1 MEKLNII
8 LIEDSKKQAKAI
20 KAGYEKAIKAM
31 KDKGDLQAKLGLDE
45 VDIEWMPGERRA
57 RMRNDEQYF
66 FYDDTI
72 INKIRQK
79 INDNKQGDIK
89 TGILLDIALSREEYD
104 KASFNDYVGYKI
116 AREIYETFD
125 EEAHVYI
132 ITSIREFGSQVLS
145 LVGDKS
151 LLQRYVSKTLV
162 TECSSCGAI
171 ARTIKY
177 MVDGKELGEKEET
190 ELDKLL

>member
-8 LIEDSKKQAKAI
+8 LIEDSKKQANAI
-20 KAGYEKAIKAM
+20 IAGYEKAIKAM
-31 KDKGDLQAKLGLDE
+31 KDKGHLQAKLGLSE
-45 VDIEWMPGERRA
+45 AVIEWMRGKEKV
-57 RMRNDEQYF
+57 RMRNDEQYI
-66 FYDDTI
+66 FYDDAI
-72 INKIRQK
+72 IKNIRQK
-79 INDNKQGDIK
+79 INDNKKKKIK

-104 KASFNDYVGYKI
+104 KASFNDYIGFKV
-116 AREIYETFD
+116 ARKIYETFD

-145 LVGDKS
+145 LMGDKR

-177 MVDGKELGEKEET
+177 MADGKDLDEKEEA
-190 ELDKLL
+190 ELDQLF

>member
-8 LIEDSKKQAKAI
+8 LIEDSEKQAKAI
-20 KAGYEKAIKAM
+20 IDGYKKAIKVM
-31 KDKGDLQAKLGLDE
+31 KDKGGLQKTLGLDE
-45 VDIEWMPGERRA
+45 TVIEWMPGQEKA
-57 RMRNDEQYF
+57 RMRNGEQHL

-72 INKIRQK
+72 MKDIRQK
-79 INDNKQGDIK
+79 IEKNSKEDIK

-116 AREIYETFD
+116 ARKIYETFD

-145 LVGDKS
+145 LMGDKS
-151 LLQRYVSKTLV
+151 LLKRYVSKTLV

-177 MVDGKELGEKEET
+177 MADEGVLDEKEEA
-190 ELDKLL
+190 ELDKLI

>member
-8 LIEDSKKQAKAI
+8 LIEDSEKQANAIIDGYKKAI
-20 KAGYEKAIKAM
+20 KVM
-31 KDKGDLQAKLGLDE
+31 KDKGGLQKTLGLE
-45 VDIEWMPGERRA
+45 EAVIEWMPGKEKA
-57 RMRNDEQYF
+57 RMRNDEQHF
-66 FYDDTI
+66 FYDGTI
-72 INKIRQK
+72 MKDIRQK
-79 INDNKQGDIK
+79 IEENRKEDIK

-116 AREIYETFD
+116 ARKIYETFD
-125 EEAHVYI
+125 EEARVYI

-145 LVGDKS
+145 LMGDKS

-162 TECSSCGAI
+162 TECSSCGAV

-177 MVDGKELGEKEET
+177 MADGEKLGEKEEA
-190 ELDKLL
+190 ELDKLI

>member
-8 LIEDSKKQAKAI
+8 LIEDSKKQAKLI

-31 KDKGDLQAKLGLDE
+31 KDKGDLQEKLKLDE
-45 VDIEWMPGERRA
+45 VIIEWVCGEEKA
-57 RMRNDEQYF
+57 KMRNDEEYF

-72 INKIRQK
+72 IKKIRQK
-79 INDNKQGDIK
+79 INDNKKKDIK

-116 AREIYETFD
+116 ARKIYETFD

-145 LVGDKS
+145 LMGDKS

-162 TECSSCGAI
+162 TECLSCGAI

-177 MVDGKELGEKEET
+177 MADKGVLGEKEEA
-190 ELDKLL
+190 ELDKLI